1 MNAVP
6 HERPSLL
13 KEVSFSVF
21 KVFFAMLLCISLGWS
36 VFAFFS
42 VRNAVHVEDQ
52 YITTIFRTSLNEA
65 LWEMDSQKIRELAQL
80 IVSNTSLSS
89 LEIIDEEGILLFSYS
104 KNQIKLFGYSVQSR
118 FEHIK
123 NGYKIGESRYSLD
136 YILIIKGIAGGF
148 LFFLGAVLFIFFFMQ
163 FFLRNILKHKLQDP
177 LDEIAQLISTYG
189 VLTTEIKEEDETRI
203 LFSDSIHK
211 GYIEFE
217 GIRGLLLSLRDT
229 ILNQFK
235 ELKRSI
241 AERDILMRELNH
253 RIRNNLQLLSAIINQ
268 QRAAAI
274 EAATDE
280 TDILTKLLGRIDT
293 IAEAYG
299 LLIETRRI
307 NGIEMASYIASICG
321 LSKEMTG
328 NGSITCIM
336 DIQPM
341 VFPIDYA
348 VASGLIIFELI
359 SNAAEHA
366 YEGGSGAVRITL
378 RQEGDLIILSVADQ
392 GKGCPFTIANPPN
405 GTLGFRF
412 VAALSSQMKAL
423 IHESSKNGFEVVL
436 EMKRKEIEDSLKR
449 EIYSR

>member
-1 MNAVP
+1 
-6 HERPSLL
+6 
-13 KEVSFSVF
+13 
-21 KVFFAMLLCISLGWS
+21 MLLCISLGWS
-36 VFAFFS
+36 VFAIFS
-42 VRNAVHVEDQ
+42 VRNAVHVEEQ
-52 YITTIFRTSLNEA
+52 YMTTIFRTSLSEA

-89 LEIIDEEGILLFSYS
+89 LEIIDEEGILLFSYR
-104 KNQIKLFGYSVQSR
+104 KNPIKLFGYSVQSR

-123 NGYKIGESRYSLD
+123 NGYIIGESRYSLD
-136 YILIIKGIAGGF
+136 YMLIIKGIASGF
-148 LFFLGAVLFIFFFMQ
+148 LLFLGAVILIFFFMQ
-163 FFLRNILKHKLQDP
+163 FFLRNILRKKLQEP
-177 LDEIAQLISTYG
+177 LDEIAQLIATYG
-189 VLTTEIKEEDETRI
+189 VLTAEIKEEDETRS
-203 LFSDSIHK
+203 LFSESVHK

-229 ILNQFK
+229 IFNQFR

-274 EAATDE
+274 EEATDE

-307 NGIEMASYIASICG
+307 NGVEMGSYIASICG
-321 LSKEMTG
+321 LSAEMMG
-328 NGSITCIM
+328 NSSITFIM

-348 VASGLIIFELI
+348 VASGLIVFELI
-359 SNAAEHA
+359 SNSAKHA
-366 YEGGSGAVRITL
+366 YQGAEGTVSIGL
-378 RQEGDLIILSVADQ
+378 WQEGESILLSVTDQ
-392 GKGCPFTIANPPN
+392 GKGCLFTISDPPP

-412 VAALSSQMKAL
+412 VAALSSQMKAI
-423 IHESSKNGFEVVL
+423 IHESSSNGYEVIL

-449 EIYSR
+449 EIYSK